1 MKENETMKHRRAGF
15 GAHPLNV
22 LALAAG
28 LLLPAACG
36 VVYTSPNVSRT
47 AGGVDVRE
55 IALTPESVLLANRTP
70 YSPRNLPREFFTA
83 ANGRQGPGLGALPE
97 APQVPDERPGRLELR
112 PPPELADRP
121 YRIGVGDVVLL
132 ATKQNGDSV
141 ERLSGLLAAQTRL
154 QGYTVS
160 DDGAISIPDIGRVEI
175 GGLTLQEAQDEI
187 FRFLLDNQVDPAFSL
202 EVSEFNSQRVT
213 VGGAVRQPA
222 RLPVTL
228 TPPVLGDALTAAGGV
243 TVRDEEFASV
253 RLYRDGTLYQIPYE
267 DYLAQPDLRDLRL
280 KNGDAIFLDNAYD
293 LDRAFDFYRQE
304 VDVIRLRS
312 QARKDTLDMMQ
323 AEMELRRSVLEERRE
338 NFRARTELGAEPRD
352 YVYLA
357 GEVTRQS
364 RVPLP
369 YGQQATLADVL
380 YGEGGIPTRTGNPG
394 NIYVLRPSANPAD
407 FGAVTAWHLDARNAV
422 NITLATRM
430 QMRPNDIVF
439 VEEQPVTKWNRVIQ
453 QFVPSLLTTPAS
465 IATR

>member
-1 MKENETMKHRRAGF
+1 MRHRRAGF
-15 GAHPLNV
+15 GAYPLNA

-28 LLLPAACG
+28 LVLPAACG
-36 VVYTSPNVSRT
+36 VVYTSPDVSRS

-55 IALTPESVLLANRTP
+55 IALTPETVIMANRSP
-70 YSPRNLPREFFTA
+70 YSPRDLPREFHTA
-83 ANGRQGPGLGALPE
+83 ASARQGPGLGTLPE
-97 APQVPDERPGRLELR
+97 APVVPAAQPAALEMRL
-112 PPPELADRP
+112 PPSFEPQP
-121 YRIGVGDVVLL
+121 YRLGIGDVVLL
-132 ATKQNGDSV
+132 ATKTNGSTV
-141 ERLSGLLAAQTRL
+141 ERLSGLLAAQTQR

-175 GGLTLQEAQDEI
+175 GGLTLQEAQDRI

-202 EVSEFNSQRVT
+202 EVAEFNSQRVT
-213 VGGAVRQPA
+213 VGGAVGQPA

-280 KNGDAIFLDNAYD
+280 KNGDAIFVDNTYD
-293 LDRAFDFYRQE
+293 LDRAFAFYRQE

-312 QARKDTLDMMQ
+312 EARQVALDTMA
-323 AEMELRRSVLEERRE
+323 AEMGLRRSVLTERRE

-357 GEVTRQS
+357 GEVARQS

-380 YGEGGIPTRTGNPG
+380 YGEGGIPTRTGNPA
-394 NIYVLRPSANPAD
+394 NIYVLRPSQDPAD
-407 FGAVTAWHLDARNAV
+407 FGAVTAWHLDSRNAV

-453 QFVPSLLTTPAS
+453 QIVPSLLMTPVNL
-465 IATR
+465 ATR

>member
-1 MKENETMKHRRAGF
+1 MRHHRAGF
-15 GAHPLNV
+15 GAHPLHA

-55 IALTPESVLLANRTP
+55 IALTPETVLMANRSP
-70 YSPRNLPREFFTA
+70 YSPRNLPREFHSA
-83 ANGRQGPGLGALPE
+83 ASARQGPGLGTLPAAPDVPTAQPAALE
-97 APQVPDERPGRLELR
+97 MRL
-112 PPPELADRP
+112 PPAFEPRP
-121 YRIGVGDVVLL
+121 YRIGIGDVVLL
-132 ATKQNGDSV
+132 ATKTNGDTV
-141 ERLSGLLAAQTRL
+141 ERLSGLLAAQTQR

-175 GGLTLQEAQDEI
+175 GGLTLQEAQDRI
-187 FRFLLDNQVDPAFSL
+187 FRFLLENQVDPAFSL
-202 EVSEFNSQRVT
+202 EVAEFNSQHVT
-213 VGGAVRQPA
+213 VGGAVNQAA

-228 TPPVLGDALTAAGGV
+228 TPPVLGDALTAAGGM
-243 TVRDEEFASV
+243 TVRDEEFASL
-253 RLYRDGTLYQIPYE
+253 RLYRDGTLYQIPFE
-267 DYLAQPDLRDLRL
+267 DYLARPELHDLPL
-280 KNGDAIFLDNAYD
+280 KDGDAVFVDNTYD
-293 LDRAFDFYRQE
+293 LDRAFEFYRQE

-323 AEMELRRSVLEERRE
+323 AEMELRRSVLEERRS

-352 YVYLA
+352 YIYLA
-357 GEVTRQS
+357 GEVEQQA

-369 YGQQATLADVL
+369 YAQQATLADVL

-394 NIYVLRPSANPAD
+394 NIYVLRPSADPAE
-407 FGAVTAWHLDARNAV
+407 FGAVTAWHLDTRNAV

-453 QFVPSLLTTPAS
+453 QIVPSLLTTPAS
-465 IATR
+465 IAAR